1 MNERENTKE
10 ISQRMYCFFRD
21 FRGDGIPSFSKFA
34 RTEHLTYETLE
45 SLCDDPEFYRIW
57 RECAEIRRDIIID
70 RAITR
75 HGDGSFAKFLLGEE
89 GQAGSNR
96 VEFTLTV
103 VDGT

>member
-1 MNERENTKE
+1 MTERDNIKE

-34 RTEHLTYETLE
+34 RTEHLTLETLE
-45 SLCDDPEFYRIW
+45 SLCKEEEFYRIW

-89 GQAGSNR
+89 SAVCDNR

-103 VDGT
+103 VD